1 MEINLNIYHSFW
13 DGQGEKTIFV
23 IPSWTHHLQLHI
35 DQHLEMIPKVSN
47 VKLKDCLLPIKQSF
61 PQNQADAF
69 STLSSLHLP
78 PVFSFSGFIG

>member
-1 MEINLNIYHSFW
+1 MEINLNIHHSFW
-13 DGQGEKTIFV
+13 YGQGEKTIFV
-23 IPSWTHHLQLHI
+23 IPSWTHNLQLHFN
-35 DQHLEMIPKVSN
+35 QHLEMIPKVSN

-61 PQNQADAF
+61 PQNQADVF

>member
-23 IPSWTHHLQLHI
+23 IPSWTHNLQLHFN
-35 DQHLEMIPKVSN
+35 QHLEMIPKVLN

-61 PQNQADAF
+61 PQNQADVF
-69 STLSSLHLP
+69 STRSSLHP
-78 PVFSFSGFIG
+78 FSLFQVSSVDY